1 MSGLVMGLVWNLPVT
16 DVFRRAEKYILLA
29 YADHADHNGK
39 NVFPSVDLICRK
51 TGYAERA
58 VQASTSSL
66 VENGFLISDGQGP
79 YGTNR
84 YRIPVIYTA
93 DGAAKITPQP
103 GPNQGGAKNAPP
115 PEDEDGQGNTQSTSG
130 PEDEENG
137 QKGAKNS
144 LFCPNQAG
152 QGSPENVL
160 FPENEN
166 DPRGGAKNAPPSEN
180 ERGGAFFDK
189 DFMSKNAPEG
199 NAPEGTAPDSK
210 EEVLIK
216 KTYGSKTLG
225 AKSAPVCA
233 VENFPKDCQSG
244 AERMRELFGL
254 AIPPKPDPNEKGGD
268 FALWIRGLRELAQ
281 IASQYGTS
289 LEDALAL
296 TRKDWNENP
305 FRVAHPGALAKTM
318 KAVLA
323 AQSLNKTPSIAAA
336 PAPIQPEYDP
346 AQRRRE
352 ISATLGFDIDQPLTA
367 AQDAALKKYVDD
379 QMARIPKNPLK
390 GDSHVR

>member
-1 MSGLVMGLVWNLPVT
+1 
-16 DVFRRAEKYILLA
+16 
-29 YADHADHNGK
+29 
-39 NVFPSVDLICRK
+39 
-51 TGYAERA
+51 
-58 VQASTSSL
+58 
-66 VENGFLISDGQGP
+66 
-79 YGTNR
+79 
-84 YRIPVIYTA
+84 
-93 DGAAKITPQP
+93 
-103 GPNQGGAKNAPP
+103 
-115 PEDEDGQGNTQSTSG
+115 
-130 PEDEENG
+130 
-137 QKGAKNS
+137 
-144 LFCPNQAG
+144 
-152 QGSPENVL
+152 
-160 FPENEN
+160 
-166 DPRGGAKNAPPSEN
+166 
-180 ERGGAFFDK
+180 
-189 DFMSKNAPEG
+189 
-199 NAPEGTAPDSK
+199 
-210 EEVLIK
+210 
-216 KTYGSKTLG
+216 LG